1 MLLCLIHNLSWI
13 AASVAKSAVV
23 NRNGNRTL
31 LARCVS
37 TLFINAKT
45 AAINDLRKLR
55 NSSPLLVIFL
65 VVRFNKIALFSKD
78 LITFILT
85 FVSLFAT
92 LIPEP
97 LPDANFL

>member
-13 AASVAKSAVV
+13 AATVAKSAVV

-55 NSSPLLVIFL
+55 NSSTLLVIFL

-78 LITFILT
+78 LITFIWT
-85 FVSLFAT
+85 FVSLFVT
-92 LIPEP
+92 INPEP